1 MKTVLTLCAAALL
14 AAPLMA
20 DIGPKPRTTAPGLE
34 FHPGDLKDVN
44 VEMTSEEVNLVI
56 TRKDEQD
63 TLYVTA
69 TFHMTN
75 LGDEAA
81 FEVGFPVGTHEN
93 MKSFKVTTDGVAHDI
108 TKIDRNPPKAQGR
121 DERDS
126 IEMHPH
132 QYWYVWDAKYAAKAK
147 VTHVVTYTV
156 DIWHWS
162 DNRYTG
168 YILHSGA
175 GWKNAIGKAVVTLS
189 AGEGMTLDHLR
200 DIGPKRNL
208 AFKDNTY
215 TWTFENLEPTAAD
228 NITISYNARI
238 SFTDEVAQLRS
249 ERDKYWDSRQ
259 ELVYELSRASNR
271 HGRAD
276 LNEAERAEYIDALVD
291 LLSEMKEEDGKVIM
305 PGKTTDKVIM
315 SDDIDPEMRKMLEA
329 MHKDQPRSY
338 TYGHSLGTFFGNFG
352 ALLKVA
358 AAEPGNEKA
367 LAGLEKWNK
376 LAKAYLE
383 GKFYAD
389 DKPIV
394 VTSRGDKAEI
404 EKKVKAHLAEYD
416 KLMAQPKGD

>member
-93 MKSFKVTTDGVAHDI
+93 MKNFKVTTDGVAHDI

-121 DERDS
+121 DDRDAMD
-126 IEMHPH
+126 MHAH

-162 DNRYTG
+162 DNRSTG
-168 YILHSGA
+168 YILQSGA
-175 GWKNAIGKAVVTLS
+175 GWKNAIGKAVITLA
-189 AGEGMTLDHLR
+189 AGEGLTLEHLR

-208 AFKDNTY
+208 TLKDGVY

-228 NITISYNARI
+228 NIVIRYNTRT
-238 SFTDEVAQLRS
+238 SFSAEVAQLRS
-249 ERDKYWDSRQ
+249 ERDKHWDSRQ

-271 HGRAD
+271 HGRAE
-276 LNEAERAEYIDALVD
+276 LNDAERAEYIHALAD

-305 PGKTTDKVIM
+305 PGKTTDKVTM
-315 SDDIDPEMRKMLEA
+315 GDDIDPEMRKMLES

-338 TYGHSLGTFFGNFG
+338 THGWGLATFFGNFS

-358 AAEPGNEKA
+358 ALEPGNEKVLAA
-367 LAGLEKWNK
+367 LGKWNV
-376 LAKAYLE
+376 LSKAYLK
-383 GKFYAD
+383 GNFYAD
-389 DKPIV
+389 DQPIV
-394 VTSRGDKAEI
+394 AKNRGDRSDV
-404 EKKVKAHLAEYD
+404 EKKVNAYLAEYD